1 MTIRMLEDGDY
12 RLQEQILDRIHCRR
26 MTEQSAR
33 VLENGELRSHED
45 HATRTM
51 QDAQRQ
57 GSSFF
62 ECCPPVIQDCNLRA
76 CGLSVDS
83 YMVGSSVYV
92 AFSCAMCCGNYAGT
106 STCAPYWSAEISTGA
121 LVIWGPSACQQV
133 VIPGSTGLPCGVIFK
148 AYGGLG
154 PSQVTLTKGEE
165 YWLRVY
171 LWNGKA
177 CPGFPTNL
185 LPDVWTGIWFT
196 AGGR

>member
-1 MTIRMLEDGDY
+1 MLEDGDY
-12 RLQEQILDRIHCRR
+12 RLQEQILDAVHCRR

-33 VLENGELRSHED
+33 VLENLELRSHED

-57 GSSFF
+57 GAATHG
-62 ECCPPVIQDCNLRA
+62 CCPPVIQDCLLRP

-83 YMVGSSVYV
+83 YMVGSSVWL
-92 AFSCAMCCGNYAGT
+92 AFSCAICCGNYPAGPT
-106 STCAPYWSAEISTGA
+106 TCAPYWSAEISTGA
-121 LVIWGPSACQQV
+121 LVVWGPSACDQL
-133 VIPGSTGLPCGVIFK
+133 VIPPSTGLPCGVIAKVF
-148 AYGGLG
+148 GTLG
-154 PSQVTLTKGEE
+154 PPEVTFTQGDD

-171 LWNGKA
+171 LWNGSA
-177 CPGFPTNL
+177 CPGFPNNL